1 MRKSTYP
8 RKIVAA
14 TLMSIGMFTLLLS
27 GCSNGAAT
35 IEKARSLN
43 ISTDN
48 AGFFEA
54 ALSVEYRT
62 LALFEADRMGDTS
75 DSSGYAKKAI
85 EAADGAAP
93 EPDLHSSRSL
103 PKENLI
109 KKIIFLTL

>member
-54 ALSVEYRT
+54 ALS
-62 LALFEADRMGDTS
+62 G
-75 DSSGYAKKAI
+75 
-85 EAADGAAP
+85 
-93 EPDLHSSRSL
+93 
-103 PKENLI
+103 
-109 KKIIFLTL
+109 